1 MKRFV
6 LPILV
11 LVVFMF
17 ESIFVNFVAM
27 ASPWRDWI
35 LSPHFVV
42 VVLAF
47 MSVYYHPKQ
56 AMLYGVILGFM
67 YDIAFTDVL
76 GVYALGLPAVCYIVS
91 KLMKIFQQN
100 TLIVI
105 CMSLLA
111 VAIIEFYVY
120 GINSIINISD
130 MTIGRF
136 LQERFYATIILNAM
150 FALIFAFPLQRCFQ
164 YFAKFIDER

>member
-47 MSVYYHPKQ
+47 MSVYYHQSKR
-56 AMLYGVILGFM
+56 
-67 YDIAFTDVL
+67 
-76 GVYALGLPAVCYIVS
+76 CY
-91 KLMKIFQQN
+91 M
-100 TLIVI
+100 
-105 CMSLLA
+105 
-111 VAIIEFYVY
+111 
-120 GINSIINISD
+120 G
-130 MTIGRF
+130 
-136 LQERFYATIILNAM
+136 
-150 FALIFAFPLQRCFQ
+150 
-164 YFAKFIDER
+164 

>member
-47 MSVYYHPKQ
+47 MAVYYHPKQ

-76 GVYALGLPAVCYIVS
+76 GVYALDCRPYAISY
-91 KLMKIFQQN
+91 QN
-100 TLIVI
+100 
-105 CMSLLA
+105 
-111 VAIIEFYVY
+111 
-120 GINSIINISD
+120 
-130 MTIGRF
+130 
-136 LQERFYATIILNAM
+136 
-150 FALIFAFPLQRCFQ
+150 
-164 YFAKFIDER
+164 

>member
-17 ESIFVNFVAM
+17 EGIFVNFVAM

-76 GVYALGLPAVCYIVS
+76 GVYALGLPAMLYRI
-91 KLMKIFQQN
+91 KTNEIFQQN

-136 LQERFYATIILNAM
+136 LQERFYATIILNAI